1 MQAIVLRFDY
11 KTSTKIEHLQKQAN
25 AASLDSTAM
34 LPPHMTLQVFEQT
47 NPADLKNALALL
59 AKQTAQLPLQF
70 GSLGFFKQQ
79 GVFYTAPASTDALKV
94 FHQAINLAA
103 RDFTGQQDHYL
114 PNHWVPHATITKNI
128 APPYWG
134 PMFARLSM
142 EFEPFSGKAVAI
154 ECWSIVQGKAQNDW
168 SIFLSE

>member
-11 KTSTKIEHLQKQAN
+11 ATSNKIELLQKQAN

-47 NPADLKNALALL
+47 NPIDLKNVLAPL
-59 AKQTAQLPLQF
+59 AEQTAQLPLEF

-79 GVFYTAPASTDALKV
+79 GVFYTSPASTHALNV
-94 FHQAINLAA
+94 FHGAVNLAA
-103 RDFTGQQDHYL
+103 RDFTGQQDYYL
-114 PNHWVPHATITKNI
+114 PNRWVPHVTIIKNI
-128 APPYWG
+128 APPFWG
-134 PMFARLSM
+134 PMFARLSL
-142 EFEPFSGKAVAI
+142 EFEPFTGKAVAL
-154 ECWSIVQGKAQNDW
+154 ECWSIAQGKAQNEW

>member
-11 KTSTKIEHLQKQAN
+11 TTSTKIEQLQKQAN

-34 LPPHMTLQVFEQT
+34 LPPHTTLQVFEQT
-47 NPADLKNALALL
+47 NPAALKDALAPW
-59 AKQTAQLPLQF
+59 AESSVQLTLEF

-79 GVFYTAPASTDALKV
+79 GVFYAAPAFTDGLKI
-94 FHQAINLAA
+94 FHQAVNLAT
-103 RDFTGQQDHYL
+103 RDFAGQQDHYL
-114 PNHWVPHATITKNI
+114 PNRWVPHATITKNI
-128 APPYWG
+128 APPFWG

-142 EFEPFSGKAVAI
+142 EFEPFTGKAVAL
-154 ECWSIVQGKAQNDW
+154 ECWSIAQGKAQNEW